1 LDDGEHEVAS
11 GRAAAEDD
19 SIAVDGEVIVVDDGE
34 YLRDGVFVGYGE
46 FVLGRF
52 AVVDADD
59 DAVGVVG
66 EVASDGVV
74 CGGVVD

>member
-1 LDDGEHEVAS
+1 
-11 GRAAAEDD
+11 
-19 SIAVDGEVIVVDDGE
+19 
-34 YLRDGVFVGYGE
+34 LRDGVFIGYGE

>member
-1 LDDGEHEVAS
+1 V
-11 GRAAAEDD
+11 
-19 SIAVDGEVIVVDDGE
+19 AVDGEGFVVDDGE
-34 YLRDGVFVGYGE
+34 DLRDGVFVGGGE

-59 DAVGVVG
+59 DAVGGVG

-74 CGGVVD
+74 CGGVVDELVAYCVSGTCCEVILLP